1 MGGDTRHVG
10 GSQWSEGRAIRAE
23 GEIVAAPANSQAALQ
38 VESAMGVN
46 ARSGFTTRRSLPIAP
61 VNPGRLKCLARKR
74 LYTFTPLLDLVVKS
88 KKERHEPVKV
98 LHCWPSLRNR
108 DGSCMGCKTQHG

>member
-10 GSQWSEGRAIRAE
+10 GSQWSERRAIRAE
-23 GEIVAAPANSQAALQ
+23 GEIIAAPANSQAALQ

-61 VNPGRLKCLARKR
+61 VNPGRLKCLARRR
-74 LYTFTPLLDLVVKS
+74 LYTFTPIFDLVVKS
-88 KKERHEPVKV
+88 KKERMKGKKCAVAGLRLQILTDLAWDVK
-98 LHCWPSLRNR
+98 PA
-108 DGSCMGCKTQHG
+108 